1 MTRPEGMSAPCG
13 CLPSGCQPARPSGA
27 LPYPTVPEPTLRPSG
42 TVFGSSQRVVEF
54 EGHKL
59 EFEPKGYMLVY
70 KSIDKPGVLSRV
82 SGLLGENKINI
93 QAPRPPPHP
102 SPSPPNRPICSVIED
117 SAPNHTASALE
128 GF

>member
-1 MTRPEGMSAPCG
+1 M
-13 CLPSGCQPARPSGA
+13 
-27 LPYPTVPEPTLRPSG
+27 
-42 TVFGSSQRVVEF
+42 FGSSQRVVEF

-93 QAPRPPPHP
+93 QAPRL
-102 SPSPPNRPICSVIED
+102 R
-117 SAPNHTASALE
+117 HTAPHHLPTAPLRPGTTLHLHPQACVVSHGDAQGAVVNVMAIDRKVEAAVLSKAAE
-128 GF
+128 LADVSQVHCLHIG

>member
-1 MTRPEGMSAPCG
+1 M
-13 CLPSGCQPARPSGA
+13 
-27 LPYPTVPEPTLRPSG
+27 
-42 TVFGSSQRVVEF
+42 FGSSQRVVEF

-102 SPSPPNRPICSVIED
+102 SPSPPTRPTPTRHHPPPATLRRAWSRTATPR
-117 SAPNHTASALE
+117 APSST
-128 GF
+128 